1 MAESLSLLPHL
12 ERLLRRIDSLE
23 SPLVHVWGWP
33 GSGREALL
41 EALLARERSAVGL
54 PLAAFESDEALRH
67 AFEEAN
73 ERDARWL
80 VASGDPGD
88 RLARAERW
96 LRPGQRLVF
105 ASGAR
110 WRGERLSMAVIP
122 PQEML
127 LSPDE
132 VACLW
137 NLLTGYDPDEETA
150 RALCAASDGW
160 YRPVRLAIEVTGGLG
175 LEAATAERLLDV
187 PPVRFFL
194 RHELFETFSED
205 QRDLLL
211 STPEERPGGGGEPED
226 GWRLVESRGL
236 WVEGAERDRLPR
248 LLAAAL
254 DRERRRRGG
263 RREAPPAPPVKKSVE
278 EKPVFVLGLLGS
290 TIAKQRTPEGE
301 RDIDYKLRRSLQV
314 LAYLASSPGLEANR
328 EELIEA
334 VWPTEGERTIERNF
348 HPTLSHL
355 RRALEGGRK
364 GEGPSPLLFRG
375 GIYRLNPEI
384 EWEIDVIGLSRLIDQ
399 GKELL
404 EKEDLQGAVEAWQS
418 AWKLYRG
425 PFLQGHYETWV
436 TERREQYQRLY
447 LELLRDLGDLYV
459 RLERLEEAMDA
470 YRSVLLEDPLQERVH
485 LAIMRIYASQGRRD
499 LVRRQYD
506 RLSQLLL
513 EELGVAPM
521 PQTTRDYHRLMA

>member
-1 MAESLSLLPHL
+1 MSEALSLLPHL
-12 ERLLRRIDSLE
+12 ERLLWRIDSLE

-41 EALLARERSAVGL
+41 EALLEREGRFAVGL
-54 PLAAFESDEALRH
+54 PLAAFETDDALRESL
-67 AFEEAN
+67 EEAHG
-73 ERDARWL
+73 RGARWL
-80 VASGDPGD
+80 VAGGDPGD

-110 WRGERLSMAVIP
+110 WRGERLSLGVVP

-127 LSPDE
+127 LSPQE
-132 VACLW
+132 VASLW
-137 NLLTGYDPDEETA
+137 NLLTGYDPDAKTV

-160 YRPVRLAIEVTGGLG
+160 YRPLRLAIEGTGGLG
-175 LEAATAERLLDV
+175 LDGVTAEKLLDV

-194 RHELFETFSED
+194 RHEVFDAFSED

-211 STPEERPGGGGEPED
+211 STPEERPGRGGDLED

-236 WVEGAERDRLPR
+236 WVEGAQRDRLPR

-263 RREAPPAPPVKKSVE
+263 KRKAAAPLAEAPE
-278 EKPVFVLGLLGS
+278 EKTVFALGLLGS
-290 TIAKQRTPEGE
+290 TVAKQRTSEGE

-384 EWEIDVIGLSRLIDQ
+384 FWEIDVIELSRLIDR

-404 EKEDLQGAVEAWQS
+404 DKEDLQGAVEAWQA
-418 AWKLYRG
+418 AWRLYRG

-436 TERREQYQRLY
+436 TERREEYQRQY

-485 LAIMRIYASQGRRD
+485 LAIMKIYASQGRRD

-521 PQTTRDYHRLMA
+521 PHTTRDYHRLMA